1 MRTKL
6 NLRPAYI
13 AGALTIAIPAS
24 ALALTQGQ
32 SLAQSASQ
40 LTVYPHRVHYGGQV
54 TVSGTTSS
62 TDSGKQLVLAY
73 QGSGAQPRPIAYTNV
88 QSDGSFRFSTRLWR
102 SGQLSVQTPGGS
114 TTATTALASAQP
126 AAASPAS
133 GNQLP
138 GTSPEPVAVAAKL
151 VVPKEPINVLSG
163 QAMDVRGRLVPG
175 LAGRTVQLDGRDGSS
190 WHKLATA
197 RTTASGRFDLRY
209 VPGTPGSEQ
218 LRVRFKGDATNG
230 PSSAHAALLTAYQP
244 SGASWYDDGGGT
256 ACGFHATMGV
266 AHKTLPCGTHVTFR
280 YGGHT
285 VTAVVDDRGPFVAGR
300 DWDLNQNTAAALGF
314 GGVDTVWASI

>member
-6 NLRPAYI
+6 NLRPAYLV
-13 AGALTIAIPAS
+13 GALTLAIPAS

-32 SLAQSASQ
+32 SLAQSAPQ
-40 LTVYPHRVHYGGQV
+40 FTVSPHRINYGGEV
-54 TVSGTTSS
+54 TVTGTTSS
-62 TDSGKQLVLAY
+62 TDGGQQLVLAY
-73 QGSGAQPRPIAYTNV
+73 QQPGTQPRPIAYTNV
-88 QSDGSFRFSTRLWR
+88 QGDGSFRFTTRLWR

-114 TTATTALASAQP
+114 QTATTALASAQP
-126 AAASPAS
+126 AAQAAS
-133 GNQLP
+133 GSDLA
-138 GTSPEPVAVAAKL
+138 GTGAQPVAVAARL
-151 VVPKEPINVLSG
+151 VVPKAPMDVLG
-163 QAMDVRGRLVPG
+163 GKAVDVRGRLVPG
-175 LAGRTVQLDGRDGSS
+175 LAGRTVQLDGRDGGG

-197 RTTASGRFDLRY
+197 RTTASGGFDLRY
-209 VPGTPGSEQ
+209 TPGGPGAQ
-218 LRVRFKGDATNG
+218 HLRVRFLGDATNA
-230 PSSAHAALLTAYQP
+230 PSSHSARLTVYQP
-244 SGASWYDDGGGT
+244 AGASWYDDGGAT

-266 AHKTLPCGTHVTFR
+266 ANKTLPCGTHVTFH

>member
-32 SLAQSASQ
+32 SLAQSVSQ
-40 LTVYPHRVHYGGQV
+40 VTVYPHRIHYGGEV
-54 TVSGTTSS
+54 TVSGTTSGI
-62 TDSGKQLVLAY
+62 DSGTQLVLDH
-73 QGSGAQPRPIAYTNV
+73 QEPRAQPRPIAYTNV

-102 SGQLSVQTPGGS
+102 SGQLSVQTLGDS
-114 TTATTALASAQP
+114 TTATTAVASIQPASA
-126 AAASPAS
+126 STAS
-133 GNQLP
+133 GNQLAA
-138 GTSPEPVAVAAKL
+138 TSPEPVVVDAKL
-151 VVPKEPINVLSG
+151 VVPKAPIDVLSG
-163 QAMDVRGRLVPG
+163 QTVDVRGRLEPG
-175 LAGRTVQLDGRDGSS
+175 VAGRNVQLNGREGGS
-190 WHKLATA
+190 WRKLATA

-209 VPGTPGSEQ
+209 IPGAPGSEQ
-218 LRVRFKGDATNG
+218 LRVRFKGDATNA
-230 PSSAHAALLTAYQP
+230 PSYGRSALVTAYQP
-244 SGASWYDDGGGT
+244 YGASWYDDGGAT

-285 VTAVVDDRGPFVAGR
+285 VTAVVDDRGPFVGGR